1 MSVSCPQSSCP
12 RAQEAA
18 EKHESS
24 RSRVTL
30 AARALMAGAVSL
42 SLLGLAA
49 CGGGDETVAEDSASA
64 TVVDTAAAKASAS
77 AAAARA
83 SASAE
88 AAAQQAA
95 AQQAA
100 ANTYYPNC
108 AAARAAGAAPIYRG
122 EPGYSG
128 KLDRDGSGVAC
139 E

>member
-30 AARALMAGAVSL
+30 AARALIAGAVSL

-64 TVVDTAAAKASAS
+64 TAVDTAAAKASAS
-77 AAAARA
+77 ASASAAAAR
-83 SASAE
+83 ASAE

-95 AQQAA
+95 AQ
-100 ANTYYPNC
+100 
-108 AAARAAGAAPIYRG
+108 
-122 EPGYSG
+122 
-128 KLDRDGSGVAC
+128 
-139 E
+139 

>member
-1 MSVSCPQSSCP
+1 MPAIVVP
-12 RAQEAA
+12 
-18 EKHESS
+18 S

-64 TVVDTAAAKASAS
+64 TAVDMAAAKASAS

-88 AAAQQAA
+88 AAAQQAAAQQAA

-128 KLDRDGSGVAC
+128 KLDRDGGGVAC